1 MIKIIAE
8 SESAEITEPH
18 ESAGSALNNN
28 KTQHP
33 VSSSL
38 ICSVNISVD
47 ILQMWGQWR
56 AWLITEL
63 GTLCTGP
70 APPRPPSPGTRW
82 TSGAAGRSTARPWSP
97 WPRTTIPTCW
107 PWMNAKSRC
116 YISPTNPNS
125 SPAST
130 NTSLF

>member
-1 MIKIIAE
+1 MIT
-8 SESAEITEPH
+8 ESAEITEPC
-18 ESAGSALNNN
+18 ESAGSALGKKRTNLLKEFNLLC
-28 KTQHP
+28 HR
-33 VSSSL
+33 V
-38 ICSVNISVD
+38 
-47 ILQMWGQWR
+47 LQMWGQWR

-82 TSGAAGRSTARPWSP
+82 TSGAAGRSTARPSSP
-97 WPRTTIPTCW
+97 WLRTTIPTCW

-116 YISPTNPNS
+116 CISPENPNS
-125 SPAST
+125 CLLSS